1 MRKPDILTLQIM
13 KEHQLVSPQSHCFGI
28 VKAGYDLLAE
38 ENLLGFVETDL
49 KNTDEHFALK
59 VKGDSMQPVL
69 FEDDI
74 VIVHQQTDVESGQV
88 AVVLIGDEATIK
100 KVVKY
105 DKYIELVAF
114 NSYYPP
120 KRVNKGFKIIG
131 RVIEAKIRKIFE

>member
-1 MRKPDILTLQIM
+1 M
-13 KEHQLVSPQSHCFGI
+13 
-28 VKAGYDLLAE
+28 AE

-49 KNTDEHFALK
+49 KNAEGYFALK

-74 VIVHQQTDVESGQV
+74 VIVLQQNDVENGQV
-88 AVVLIGDEATIK
+88 AVVLLGDEATVK

-105 DKYIELVAF
+105 ENYIELVAY

-120 KRVNKGFKIIG
+120 KRLDKGFKIIG
-131 RVIEAKIRKIFE
+131 RVVEARIKKIFE